1 MTCNNCEAEME
12 QVEKKGFG
20 CHNYYQYECECGNIQ
35 QKKELR
41 DDVTEIQREIFGKG
55 GDDSE

>member
-12 QVEKKGFG
+12 QVEKQRFG
-20 CHNYYQYECECGNIQ
+20 CHNYYQFECNCGNIQ

-41 DDVTEIQREIFGKG
+41 DDASELQKALYG
-55 GDDSE
+55 GDR

>member
-12 QVEKKGFG
+12 QVEKQRFG

-35 QKKELR
+35 QKKKLR
-41 DDVTEIQREIFGKG
+41 DDASELQKALYSG
-55 GDDSE
+55 GNN